1 MKKILIPLFISIL
14 SPQLIFSDFFT
25 DILINKESEKKENSL
40 IAQKNNT
47 MPPKEIDYHRLL
59 PTVDSESPS
68 LSFLASRE
76 SADMSL
82 TEAFLAML
90 ARAFLTPFFI
100 ETGTY
105 LGDTTIKASRH
116 FKHVYTIELSEKL
129 YNDAKKRFKKFQ
141 NIDLIQGDSCQILS
155 SIIKKLKSPA
165 LFFLDAH
172 FSLGPTA
179 KGNENTPI
187 LAELEEI
194 KKSGL
199 KNSIIIVDDIRM
211 FYKPITSDEDCFFDG
226 YPTLEQII
234 ERIIEINDQ
243 YQCALV
249 YDALIAFPANQKIT
263 VSPLV
268 HAITMSRLY
277 DGKNF
282 ETNEILQAERCIAHA
297 KGKEQVA
304 LKKLADAWTEVLYKK
319 AGIARHIPFW
329 YGILLLGNEFYK
341 EASRQFDEAKERG
354 LSDWRIDLYLAMAKA
369 QCSIEMFDFSFL
381 KNISRG

>member
-1 MKKILIPLFISIL
+1 MLLPLFISIL

-25 DILINKESEKKENSL
+25 DILINKTNEQETASL
-40 IAQKNNT
+40 ITPKNDT
-47 MPPKEIDYHRLL
+47 QPLPKEVDYHHLL
-59 PTVDSESPS
+59 PSIDEKNPH
-68 LSFLASRE
+68 LSFLESRG

-82 TEAFLAML
+82 TEQFLAMITK
-90 ARAFLTPFFI
+90 AFFTPIFI

-116 FKHVYTIELSEKL
+116 FKRVYTIELSEKL
-129 YNDAKKRFKKFQ
+129 YSDAKKRFKKFQ
-141 NIDLIQGDSCQILS
+141 NIDLIQGDSCKVLA
-155 SIIKKLKSPA
+155 SIMRKLKDPA

-172 FSLGPTA
+172 FSMGPTA
-179 KGNENTPI
+179 KGSENTPI

-211 FYKPITSDEDCFFDG
+211 FYKSITSVEESFFEG

-234 ERIIEINDQ
+234 EKILEINVQ

-282 ETNEILQAERCIAHA
+282 EIEEILQAELHIAHA

-304 LKKLADAWTEVLYKK
+304 LKNLADSWTEVLYKK
-319 AGIARHIPFW
+319 AGLARHIPFW

-341 EASRQFDEAKERG
+341 EASHQFGEAKERG
-354 LSDWRIDLYLAMAKA
+354 LSDWRLDLYLEMAKS
-369 QCSIEMFDFSFL
+369 QCPIEMFDFSFF
-381 KNISRG
+381 KKIARG